1 MKQNNIKIWNI
12 FNYDSG
18 IDYAL
23 PYQFGFQPS
32 ASPIMHGI
40 ISLHHFAMFYIIF
53 ILCFVFSMLYVILET
68 FTIREITNTE
78 VQNFQKIKALYNI
91 VLTHHSFLEILW
103 VLIPSAILLSIAYPS
118 FVLLYSMEYFVDSN
132 VTLKVIGH
140 QWYWSYEVVEGIETK
155 QNGMYKIALTK
166 SFDSYMVE
174 TVDLKRKQ
182 LRLLSTTAPIILPV
196 RTYVRVLVTADD
208 VIHSWAVPSLGVKI
222 DAVPGRL
229 NETFIYIDRVG
240 HFFGQCSE
248 FCGVKH
254 GFMPIEI
261 YAVEIKAFKRYI
273 RYSGEIIKLK
283 KKPLTTGEILSFWAG
298 KIREVLAEKEA
309 KEAEAKRVVK
319 PVKRY
324 YAIQKKFW

>member
-1 MKQNNIKIWNI
+1 MFYSFFFFQSKL
-12 FNYDSG
+12 
-18 IDYAL
+18 DYAL
-23 PYQFGFQPS
+23 PYQFGFQPA

-40 ISLHHFAMFYIIF
+40 VDLHHFAMFYIVF

-68 FTIREITNTE
+68 FTIRVITNTE
-78 VQNFQKIKALYNI
+78 VQNFQKIKALYN
-91 VLTHHSFLEILW
+91 VVFTHHSLLEILW
-103 VLIPSAILLSIAYPS
+103 VIIPSAILLSIAYPS

-132 VTLKVIGH
+132 VTLKVVGH
-140 QWYWSYEVVEGIETK
+140 QWYWSYQLVEGVGHLYGEEVLFSK
-155 QNGMYKIALTK
+155 R
-166 SFDSYMVE
+166 FDSYMVE
-174 TVDLKRKQ
+174 TADLKKKQ

-196 RTYVRVLVTADD
+196 RTYIRVLVTADD

-261 YAVEIKAFKRYI
+261 YAIEIKRFKRYMLL
-273 RYSGEIIKLK
+273 RSE
-283 KKPLTTGEILSFWAG
+283 ED
-298 KIREVLAEKEA
+298 VLG
-309 KEAEAKRVVK
+309 
-319 PVKRY
+319 PY
-324 YAIQKKFW
+324 HQKKGIRWRLD